1 MKVIALLFILAVS
14 TVLATRAAQKVERGS
29 QLITLFEERPG
40 TYLTMFY
47 DHNSDKGRISKARN
61 DARDQILARHP
72 YITYN
77 EVDVDDSEFQDVV
90 KLIDLDKVEC
100 EHRPSFLVLT
110 QGLGY
115 IAHGEDAITDIVKS
129 LSSKDWY
136 LAHRHQRT
144 AAEVEAE
151 KAAANGT

>member
-1 MKVIALLFILAVS
+1 MKIITLLLILAFS
-14 TVLATRAAQKVERGS
+14 TVYATRATKEIEKGS
-29 QLITLFEERPG
+29 QLISFFEERPG

-72 YITYN
+72 YITYT
-77 EVDVDDSEFQDVV
+77 EVDVDDSEFQNVV
-90 KLIDLDKVEC
+90 NLIGLDKVEC

-110 QGLGY
+110 QGIGY

-151 KAAANGT
+151 KAAKNGQ

>member
-1 MKVIALLFILAVS
+1 MKIIALLLILAVS
-14 TVLATRAAQKVERGS
+14 SVLAAKTAVKVEKGS
-29 QLITLFEERPG
+29 QLISLMEEYPG
-40 TYLTMFY
+40 TYLVMFY

-72 YITYN
+72 DIHYY
-77 EVDVDDSEFQDVV
+77 EVDVDDSEFQDIV

-100 EHRPSFLVLT
+100 EHRPSFLVLA

-129 LSSKDWY
+129 LSSKDWF

-144 AAEVEAE
+144 AKEVEEE
-151 KAAANGT
+151 KAAQK